1 MKLLEFLDS
10 IRENDSS
17 GPGKFVG
24 ARLTR
29 DSERAV
35 MQWMRDNGLRKKE
48 PRARLHITVIGS
60 PDQNFDWNPATFDPP
75 LEIDPHTYK
84 LEKFGDDAIVLS
96 FSVPELEKRHEAGCE
111 KHGIEWKHPTYQPHL
126 TLAFDP
132 TGLNSME
139 RLLKPTFP
147 LYVASEYAQPWQFDE
162 EDSRTERR
170 RRIREDHEFL
180 MERNMMNAPWAKEV
194 AEQYATDT
202 FLGPGGF
209 TDLPHLFEWAVKA
222 LAKYLINDY
231 PAATRINSVIPGDE
245 RAAARGQPGGTGGEI
260 VGLANVSVPRVPQ
273 FGIVGG
279 RDRDMQLSVPAWVPG
294 ALQRG
299 DELYFLDTRAIQGT
313 NGLPQQMTTVRDW
326 LRHLARH
333 EDPFVMQK
341 GRINRI
347 SWAQALETATRWH
360 EEMQARDSE
369 IEELPEH
376 KEKFLDVGD
385 GAAWWK
391 LTGESCLSREGEV
404 MGHCVADYVEDVESG
419 YATIFSLR
427 DAKNEPHVTVEAGFG
442 ENEAADWVI
451 KQVKG
456 KENKAPVEKYWPY
469 VDALLKHLWNNTNAT
484 NVTVEGEGHDDLE
497 GCGILYFAGM
507 LVRTNK
513 NLNEAPAWMRATF
526 YPEYVSGYEDRDEI
540 EVEKEGTLEE
550 IAEELSDDN
559 MGEFG
564 ISVIPNETEFMQ
576 AWKWQLVKW
585 GHWDTE
591 TETSVR
597 DRQFQPKPDEEW
609 DDEDAWIDNV
619 PVSISVG
626 LPGVEHEVL
635 TGSEEE
641 ADRMMM
647 RGRY

>member
-29 DSERAV
+29 DSERAI

-48 PRARLHITVIGS
+48 PRARLHITVVGD
-60 PDQNFDWNPATFDPP
+60 PKQNFDWNPATFDPP

-84 LEKFGDDAIVLS
+84 LEKFGEDAIVLS
-96 FSVPELEKRHEAGCE
+96 FSVPELERRHNAAVE
-111 KHGIEWKHPTYQPHL
+111 KYGIEWKHPTYDPHL

-132 TGLNSME
+132 TGLNKME

-162 EDSRTERR
+162 ADSSSDRR

-180 MERNMMNAPWAKEV
+180 AERNMMNAPWAKEV

-209 TDLPHLFEWAVKA
+209 TDLPHLFEWAAKA

-231 PAATRINSVIPGDE
+231 PAATRINSFIPGDE
-245 RAAARGQPGGTGGEI
+245 SVAARGQPGGTGGEI

-299 DELYFLDTRAIQGT
+299 DELYFLDNRAIQGT

-333 EDPFVMQK
+333 EDPFVMQP
-341 GRINRI
+341 GRINRM

-360 EEMQARDSE
+360 EEMKATDSD
-369 IEELPEH
+369 IEELDEH
-376 KEKFLDVGD
+376 KEKYLPFEN

-391 LTGESCLSREGEV
+391 LTGETCLSREGEL
-404 MGHCVADYVEDVESG
+404 MGHCVADYVDDVVSG
-419 YATIFSLR
+419 HVSIFSLR
-427 DAKNEPHVTVEAGFG
+427 DKKNKPHVTVEADMNSG
-442 ENEAADWVI
+442 I
-451 KQVKG
+451 TIIRQVKG
-456 KENKAPVEKYWPY
+456 KENEPPVEKYWKY
-469 VDALLKHLWNNTNAT
+469 VDELLKALHTHSPQGVIA
-484 NVTVEGEGHDDLE
+484 EGEGMDDLE
-497 GCGILYFAGM
+497 GCGILAIAGM
-507 LVRTNK
+507 FIRTNK

-526 YPEYVSGYEDRDEI
+526 YPEYVSGYEDRDEV
-540 EVEKEGTLEE
+540 EVQKEGTLEE
-550 IAEELSDDN
+550 IAEELSDD
-559 MGEFG
+559 GIGQYGLTVLPDEHEF
-564 ISVIPNETEFMQ
+564 VQ
-576 AWKWQLVKW
+576 AWKWQLIKYGSW
-585 GHWDTE
+585 ETE
-591 TETSVR
+591 TETAMR
-597 DRQFQPKPDEEW
+597 DPKADEG
-609 DDEDAWIDNV
+609 DEDPWIDGV
-619 PVSISVG
+619 PVSVMVG
-626 LPGVEHEVL
+626 LPGIEHEVII
-635 TGSEEE
+635 GDPDE
-641 ADRMMM
+641 ADRQMM
-647 RGRY
+647 RGRW